1 MARAAAPPTQWRFR
15 PGLRSPNLGSL
26 EPLRVAVSA
35 WSSAGMVRGCPA
47 LLPPPRQ
54 SWAPSATYH
63 RQVART
69 ALDGRNLPDAP
80 ARLPSLVPAAA
91 GRSGPAGFLSADPGI
106 ILAPLREALAR
117 KALWRAR
124 TAPDRGDRHSPCNRR
139 RFGRRAARGRNPCA
153 LPRRDRPRRPH

>member
-1 MARAAAPPTQWRFR
+1 MARAAPRPTQWRFR

-54 SWAPSATYH
+54 SRAPSATHH
-63 RQVART
+63 RQAGRT
-69 ALDGRNLPDAP
+69 AADGRDLPDPP

-91 GRSGPAGFLSADPGI
+91 GRSGPAAFLPADSGI
-106 ILAPLREALAR
+106 IVAPLPEALAR

-124 TAPDRGDRHSPCNRR
+124 TAPDRGDRDPPGHRR
-139 RFGRRAARGRNPCA
+139 RFGRSA
-153 LPRRDRPRRPH
+153 